1 MTLLLAWIDRDV
13 AFLAADTAVTF
24 KGGPRATHSSFGE
37 LQVNGPYAVEE
48 RLPKLL
54 RLSPTVMCGI
64 AGDVRR
70 ARAFVELIREDL
82 QAGRSLEEAMTGI
95 GPIFLSSDD
104 PFRAVFAFVDA
115 GVARLRTFSSEVG
128 AASVDTS
135 CVLGSVPESLKQTV
149 LARLGEVLRLN
160 LDLADPRLPLTAML
174 AHLQALGIT
183 TWLPEHSI
191 GGVFLGSYVSA
202 ANGAAWQD
210 PITYVIHPPEFPLG
224 HFKLL
229 DPARPL
235 EMVHC
240 EVHIDS
246 AVITSTLL
254 PQIKILPSPWGPRT
268 WEGWLAELRKTYPDD
283 RIVTPDSRTPFFIF
297 LNRSGRKAVVLKRR
311 PNSEFPVM
319 VKGATLFLSDMFVE
333 HLRIDE
339 RQEFHCALVTADE

>member
-1 MTLLLAWIDRDV
+1 MTLVLAWVDGGS

-24 KGGPRATHSSFGE
+24 KGSPRESHSSFGE
-37 LQVNGPYAVEE
+37 LQVNGTYAVEE

-54 RLSPTVMCGI
+54 RLSATVMCGI

-82 QAGRSLEEAMTGI
+82 ASGKSLNEALAGV
-95 GPIFLSSDD
+95 GPIFRAEGDS
-104 PFRAVFAFVDA
+104 FRVVFAYVDSD
-115 GVARLRTFSSEVG
+115 VVELCLFSSEVG
-128 AASVDTS
+128 LSAVDTS
-135 CVLGSVPESLKQTV
+135 CVIGSVPEALERTV
-149 LARLGEVLRLN
+149 LDRLGQVLRLN
-160 LDLADPRLPLTAML
+160 LDPHDPRLPLAAML
-174 AHLQALGIT
+174 AHLQAIGIS

-191 GGVFLGSYVSA
+191 GGVFLGAYVSPA
-202 ANGAAWQD
+202 GGAAWQD

-254 PQIKILPSPWGPRT
+254 PQVKILPSPWGPPT
-268 WEGWLAELRKTYPDD
+268 WDGWLAELRKTYPDD
-283 RIVTPDSRTPFFIF
+283 RIVTPDARTPFFIF
-297 LNRSGRKAVVLKRR
+297 LNRTGRKAVVLKRR

-319 VKGATLFLSDMFVE
+319 VKGVSLLLSDVFVE
-333 HLRIDE
+333 HLRIHDG
-339 RQEFHCALVTADE
+339 QEFHCALVTADD